1 MIELV
6 SIHTKSRNHVQ
17 IQPPFSCKASSN
29 TQYTHC
35 KLSEGHIRK
44 FHCFEFMITVGNPS
58 LLGFHSLNPV
68 VNGFMHTITF
78 ANCLI
83 KAVYHVSS
91 KNSAQLLK
99 LCQI

>member
-1 MIELV
+1 MYKYSHPSVVRLV
-6 SIHTKSRNHVQ
+6 VIHNTHIANCQRATFENFTV
-17 IQPPFSCKASSN
+17 SS
-29 TQYTHC
+29 
-35 KLSEGHIRK
+35 L
-44 FHCFEFMITVGNPS
+44 ITVGNPS